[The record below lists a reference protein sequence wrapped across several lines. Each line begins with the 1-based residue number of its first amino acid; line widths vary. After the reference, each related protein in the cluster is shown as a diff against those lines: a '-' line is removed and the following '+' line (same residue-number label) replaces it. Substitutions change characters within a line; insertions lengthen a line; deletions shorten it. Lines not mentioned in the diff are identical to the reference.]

1 MGGGEREGERERSE
15 QRQVPNTSV
24 WFVLGVQCLYLCMYV
39 CMYVC
44 MHACIER
51 ARKRKSE
58 RQESVPRIV
67 FCYSAGF
74 LLSV

>member
-44 MHACIER
+44 MHA
-51 ARKRKSE
+51 
-58 RQESVPRIV
+58 
-67 FCYSAGF
+67 
-74 LLSV
+74 